1 MSAYNQLKLVHIFE
15 QLNQISQTK
24 SDAERC
30 EAYDQV
36 VKYILDL
43 EEDYNIEDVVEEW
56 YEEQKQKEYENAC
69 IPLEDENQ
77 MEQWKREREMEHQ
90 VFEGSRS

>member
-1 MSAYNQLKLVHIFE
+1 MRAYNQLKLVHIFE
-15 QLNQISQTK
+15 QLNQISRTR

-56 YEEQKQKEYENAC
+56 DAEQKQKEYEEASVS
-69 IPLEDENQ
+69 LEDENQ
-77 MEQWKREREMEHQ
+77 MEQWKRERELEHR
-90 VFEGSRS
+90 VFEGDRS